1 MRLQRSQ
8 HGLSLIEL
16 MIAVTMGLFLVA
28 TVGTLFVSTKRS
40 STQNDQTTYIQ
51 DNGRYAVNALVEN
64 LAAVDYWGGM
74 TDPSDITFTAAEV
87 AVTGTECGV
96 GSGWTY
102 NTTVSLSYLYIPSS
116 TTVTATFP
124 CITAFTATTDLLL
137 IKRVRGRS
145 ETTLVDDEIYLR
157 TNRTTGRFFKEDTSE
172 AAKTSTE
179 FDWSYYVH
187 LYHINNTQLQRKSLK
202 KSTIAGGQP
211 TMTTDTI
218 AEGIEYFHVEF
229 GLDTDGD
236 NAANYYSSSPSN
248 ADLENAVTARVHVLV
263 RGDRQITG
271 YSNTKTYSLG
281 DVTRGPFTDG
291 YYRRVFS
298 ASTPLRNM
306 VSTRQFGES

>member
-1 MRLQRSQ
+1 MHLKRPQ

-16 MIAVTMGLFLVA
+16 MIAITMGLFLVA
-28 TVGTLFVSTKRS
+28 TVGTLFVSTKRN

-51 DNGRYAVNALVEN
+51 DNGRYAVNALVED

-74 TDPSDITFTAAEV
+74 TDPSDITYTAAEV
-87 AVTGTECGV
+87 AVSGTECGV

-102 NTTVSLSYLYIPSS
+102 NTAVSLSYLYIPSS
-116 TTVTATFP
+116 STVTATFP
-124 CITAFTATTDLLL
+124 CISAFTASTDLLL

-145 ETTLVDDEIYLR
+145 EATLELNDVYLR
-157 TNRTTGRFFKEDTSE
+157 TNRTTGRFFKQDASE
-172 AAKTSTE
+172 AAKASTE
-179 FDWSYYVH
+179 SDWEYFVH
-187 LYHINNTQLQRKSLK
+187 LYHINSTQLLRQSL
-202 KSTIAGGQP
+202 SGGSSI

-236 NAANYYSSSPSN
+236 NSANYYSSSPSN

-271 YSNTKTYSLG
+271 YTNSKTYSLG
-281 DVTRGPFTDG
+281 DVTRGPFNDG

-306 VSTRQFGES
+306 VATRQFGDS